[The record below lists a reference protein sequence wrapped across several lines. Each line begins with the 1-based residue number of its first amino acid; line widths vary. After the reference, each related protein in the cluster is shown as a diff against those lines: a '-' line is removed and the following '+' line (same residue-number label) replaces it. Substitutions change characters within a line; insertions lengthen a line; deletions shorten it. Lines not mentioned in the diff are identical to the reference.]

1 MDGQHAQDFALQY
14 AAVVISYVERIPG
27 SGIVLRYIKSSYQND
42 PIRSAIELILF
53 LFAVRYLLAPSYST
67 KKPMKEPLS
76 EEVRARISQLDIEQ
90 FAYTEQ
96 EIDDLVEDWTP
107 EPIVSP
113 LTEFEQ
119 TELERRPVIVG
130 YVKTHLSCASGGLQT
145 EFWCHL
151 ANRFPVRPVRK
162 SNSLLAK
169 SSRISPRRTILILL
183 PPKPSKKA
191 PSPSSALMA

>member
-1 MDGQHAQDFALQY
+1 MDAQHAQDLALLY
-14 AAVVISYVERIPG
+14 MAVVISYIERIPG

-67 KKPMKEPLS
+67 KKPIKEHLT
-76 EEVRARISQLDIEQ
+76 EEVRARCSRLEIEQ

-107 EPIVSP
+107 EPIVTP

-130 YVKTHLSCASGGLQT
+130 YVIDA
-145 EFWCHL
+145 
-151 ANRFPVRPVRK
+151 FPALPALLVRRSV
-162 SNSLLAK
+162 
-169 SSRISPRRTILILL
+169 
-183 PPKPSKKA
+183 
-191 PSPSSALMA
+191 SPS